1 MKVMF
6 FDDYRLG
13 MLKDGARVID
23 LTRAVPNAD
32 ALPRTA
38 LGGQVILETVM
49 ERFDDFRP
57 QFEQIAAT
65 EQGMPYAEVTV
76 RPPVPR
82 PPNTLCAWGNFQD
95 TNNPRPKR
103 PIYYMDFF
111 HKSATSVATSG
122 YTVELP
128 NWEEAT
134 SFNPEPELAYVIG
147 KRARKLS
154 EGQGLDHVFGYLNFA
169 DISCHGV
176 PNRWTNF
183 MHKSLESFAPMGPV
197 IVTKDEIP
205 DPQKLRM
212 RLYVNGELK
221 QDYTTD
227 AMVQTIE
234 EQVVW
239 LSQLI
244 TLQPGDVVSCGTHH
258 VGLPP
263 INDGDVVEL
272 EGEGLERLRFS
283 IQSEGPRKTQYWTP
297 GDIRPSEIWTP
308 DEKDISKDPA
318 PRSARL
324 GPSPRHA

>member
-1 MKVMF
+1 VKLMF
-6 FDDYRLG
+6 FNDYRLG
-13 MLKDGARVID
+13 VLKDRGRVVD
-23 LTRAVPNAD
+23 VTKVVPFGEAV
-32 ALPRTA
+32 PRTA
-38 LGGQVILETVM
+38 GGGQVLLETVI
-49 ERFDDFRP
+49 EDFSKLRP
-57 QFEQIAAT
+57 KIEQVVAG
-65 EQGMPYAEVTV
+65 EQGVPYADVTV

-95 TNNPRPKR
+95 TNNPRPKK

-111 HKSATSVATSG
+111 HKSATSAATSG

-134 SFNPEPELAYVIG
+134 SFNPEPEFAYVVG
-147 KRARKLS
+147 KPARKLAD
-154 EGQGLDHVFGYLNFA
+154 GQGLDHVFGYLNFA

-183 MHKSLESFAPMGPV
+183 MHKSLEGFAPMGPV
-197 IVTKDEIP
+197 ITTKDEVP
-205 DPQKLRM
+205 DPQKVRV

-221 QDYTTD
+221 QDYNTKD
-227 AMVQTIE
+227 MVQPIE

-239 LSQLI
+239 LSKLI

-272 EGEGLERLRFS
+272 EGEGLERLRFTIKS
-283 IQSEGPRKTQYWTP
+283 DGPRKTQYWTP
-297 GDIRPSEIWTP
+297 GGIRKPEIWSPKEEDIPSELR
-308 DEKDISKDPA
+308 EEQREGVS
-318 PRSARL
+318 PRSA
-324 GPSPRHA
+324 

>member
-1 MKVMF
+1 LKLLF
-6 FDDYRLG
+6 FNDFRLG
-13 MLKDGARVID
+13 VLKAGGRVVD
-23 LTRAVPNAD
+23 VTAAVPIA
-32 ALPRTA
+32 ASLPRTR
-38 LGGQVILETVM
+38 LGGQLIIETVI
-49 ERFDDFRP
+49 EDFDRFRP
-57 QFEQIAAT
+57 EFERVVAR
-65 EQGMPYAEVTV
+65 EEGVPYADVTV
-76 RPPVPR
+76 RPPLPR

-95 TNNPRPKR
+95 TNNPKPKR

-111 HKSATSVATSG
+111 HKSATSVVSSG
-122 YTVELP
+122 DTVELP

-154 EGQGLDHVFGYLNFA
+154 AGQGLDHVFGFMNFA

-176 PNRWTNF
+176 PNRFTNF

-197 IVTKDEIP
+197 ITTKDEIP
-205 DPQKLRM
+205 DPQNVRV

-221 QDYTTD
+221 QDYNTN
-227 AMVQTIE
+227 AMVQPIE

-272 EGEGLERLRFS
+272 EGEGLGRLRFNIKS
-283 IQSEGPRKTQYWTP
+283 DGPRKTQYWAP
-297 GDIRPSEIWTP
+297 GGGVRRSEIWTP
-308 DEKDISKDPA
+308 APQDIPA
-318 PRSARL
+318 HLA
-324 GPSPRHA
+324 